1 MVPLLVS
8 KVTRKESGA
17 GPGGLTGGG
26 SFVRHAVRISATAST
41 EALGNRLPAT
51 TNLGDSLHDVTFE
64 DSVDDIDAIHDLS
77 EHGVVAIEPE
87 VVPEVDEPLRVAGV
101 VASRAHADRAA
112 HVGDV
117 AELVAKVLLISHVL
131 VCSRTGS
138 LDHEVG
144 LDPVPVAPVIVM
156 LTSEREDAR
165 RHDWSDV
172 AAQPHHKGC
181 STTGGRTHHPKQP
194 APAQREADHI
204 ARQRVWLD
212 RRL

>member
-87 VVPEVDEPLRVAGV
+87 VVPEVDEPFPIPALLP
-101 VASRAHADRAA
+101 SRAHP
-112 HVGDV
+112 
-117 AELVAKVLLISHVL
+117 
-131 VCSRTGS
+131 T
-138 LDHEVG
+138 
-144 LDPVPVAPVIVM
+144 
-156 LTSEREDAR
+156 
-165 RHDWSDV
+165 
-172 AAQPHHKGC
+172 
-181 STTGGRTHHPKQP
+181 P
-194 APAQREADHI
+194 APHP
-204 ARQRVWLD
+204 
-212 RRL
+212 